1 MKTPFRALAIAPVA
15 ALIAALAIGPAFA
28 EDEKVCDVPADKAQ
42 PTDVLKSKLESEG
55 WEVRQIKQDKGCYE
69 VYAKKADG
77 TRMEKLF
84 DPATLEMLDVEAD

>member
-1 MKTPFRALAIAPVA
+1 MKSSLITLALVA
-15 ALIAALAIGPAFA
+15 AFVAAPTLAA
-28 EDEKVCDVPADKAQ
+28 DNVCNVPADKAQ
-42 PTDVLKSKLESEG
+42 STDVLKAKLEAEG

-69 VYAKKADG
+69 AYAKKADG